1 MPDRFIATHVR
12 QLPLFAPIPDE
23 LLQHTLSAMQI
34 LRYEAGETVF
44 KIGEASKGMYLLIDG
59 QADLI
64 RKDEY
69 GNDIRIGSVGANQF
83 LNEQSLYQKKRESAT
98 LIVRQPANILLI
110 SRGKLWD
117 VVAQY
122 PEIKQ
127 YIPVPVAEKIK
138 QEQQAI
144 AEFDGQRPN
153 ETVLLETRRHW
164 WAFIQKGWLP
174 ALLFGVGLMIYAFVP
189 IVVVQ
194 IIGCGFLGLFVPAVL
209 MIYHYVEWRNDSLII
224 TSQRVIHIER
234 TILSLSAN
242 KSEIALARIH
252 QVNVEINPRDPMA
265 RLFRYGSVELRTAG
279 DAGNIIIHTLP
290 RVDDIQEVI
299 FDHRAK
305 LPEADTTN
313 RKEEIRAEIERVLAG
328 DNKPQSSDNQKKSS
342 SPQKVFAP
350 LRSKFINS
358 DGDTVYRHHQ
368 IVWWRGMFRPALL
381 IIGALLVLVFGST
394 WGLGAFTG
402 IIGMALFFGALFWT
416 WWIDWDWRND
426 LYIIG
431 DSRIKLIRKRP
442 LWLQNKDDHILMES
456 IDNVTSEK
464 GGILQ
469 NIFNYGDVQISLIG
483 GDRGDEKWLYAVP
496 NPQAIQAEITRRQER
511 RRNYERETNEKQ
523 RKQEIAE
530 YLAVY
535 HEMQQNNNV
544 GGGADFPRPPLG
556 GNTPTGY
563 NSNTRP
569 PGVPRKKS

>member
-12 QLPLFAPIPDE
+12 QLPLFAPIPDD

-34 LRYEAGETVF
+34 LRYEAGEMVF
-44 KIGEASKGMYLLIDG
+44 RIGETSKGMYLFING

-69 GNDIRIGSVGANQF
+69 GNDVRIATIGANQF
-83 LNEQSLYQKKRESAT
+83 LNEQSLYQKKRETAT
-98 LIVRQPANILLI
+98 LIVRQPSNILLI
-110 SRGKLWD
+110 WRNKLWD
-117 VVAQY
+117 VVAEY

-127 YIPVPVAEKIK
+127 YIPLPVAEKIR
-138 QEQQAI
+138 QQQKAV

-153 ETVLLETRRHW
+153 ETVLLKTRRHW
-164 WAFIQKGWLP
+164 WAFVQKGWFP
-174 ALLFGVGLMIYAFVP
+174 AMLFGIGLMIYAFVP

-194 IIGCGFLGLFVPAVL
+194 IIGCGFLGLFVPVVL
-209 MIYHYVEWRNDSLII
+209 MLYHYAEWRNDSLII
-224 TSQRVIHIER
+224 TDQRVIHIER
-234 TILSLSAN
+234 GIVSLSAN

-290 RVDDIQEVI
+290 RVDDIQEII

-305 LPEADTTN
+305 LPEADTSN

-328 DNKPQSSDNQKKSS
+328 DKPQSSQRQS
-342 SPQKVFAP
+342 SPPPPPRVFAP
-350 LRSKFINS
+350 LRSKFVNS
-358 DGDTVYRHHQ
+358 DGDTVYRHHP
-368 IVWWRGMFRPALL
+368 IIWWRKMVRPALL
-381 IIGALLVLVFGST
+381 IIGALLVMIFGST
-394 WGLGAFTG
+394 WGLGGFTG
-402 IIGMALFFGALFWT
+402 IIGMVLFLGALCWM

-431 DSRIKLIRKRP
+431 DARIKLIRKRP

-464 GGILQ
+464 GGIWQ

-483 GDRGDEKWLYAVP
+483 GGRDDKKWLIAVP

-511 RRNYERETNEKQ
+511 RRHADRDANERR

-535 HEMQQNNNV
+535 HEMQQGQNR
-544 GGGADFPRPPLG
+544 GGATFPTPPKG
-556 GNTPTGY
+556 GEPPSGY
-563 NSNTRP
+563 QSNLRP
-569 PGVPRKKS
+569 PGVPRKKN